1 MELEV
6 TDNPEKARFEVRAD
20 GEIAGWVDYSLRDGE
35 IALLHAETDSRL
47 RRRGIAGRLV
57 QSSLDSARERHL
69 AVLPYCSFVRRWI
82 AGHPEYADLVPEGR
96 RRQFGLLAAASR
108 HR

>member
-6 TDNPEKARFEVRAD
+6 TDNPEKVRFEVRAD
-20 GEIAGWVDYSLRDGE
+20 GEIAGFLDYRLGDGE

-47 RRRGIAGRLV
+47 RRRGIGGHLV
-57 QSSLDSARERHL
+57 RSSLDSARQRHL
-69 AVLPYCSFVRRWI
+69 AVLPYCPFVRHWI

-96 RRQFGLLAAASR
+96 RPQFGL
-108 HR
+108 